1 MMPIATV
8 SREPRRIE
16 AYNGA
21 DLAGTQPCD
30 QAVEAGA
37 CYRSA
42 CRAAEIIID
51 DFNIDESSLA
61 SDIDQI
67 ILAPFAIGHNLG
79 LRRLAHIHD
88 SLPLE
93 DDRRNHL
100 SAGHLQAPRS
110 AGRPPALGFE
120 LAPR

>member
-21 DLAGTQPCD
+21 DLAGAEPCD
-30 QAVEAGA
+30 QAIEAGA
-37 CYRSA
+37 GYRSA

-51 DFNIDESSLA
+51 DFTIDESSLA
-61 SDIDQI
+61 TDVPQI
-67 ILAPFAIGHNLG
+67 ILAPFALKVGHNLG
-79 LRRLAHIHD
+79 LRRLTHIHD

-100 SAGHLQAPRS
+100 SAD
-110 AGRPPALGFE
+110 
-120 LAPR
+120 